1 MLIKPGR
8 QYLHNLRFMF
18 DLDKWQEIFA
28 TIKKN
33 KLRTF
38 LTGFSVAWGIFML
51 IILLG
56 SGNGLQNGVE
66 YQFRADAVN
75 TLRLHPGSTT
85 LAYKGMKPGRE
96 IQFTNQDY
104 DYIRDNIPGVE
115 EISARFYFWQNR
127 IISYKKQFGS
137 FDLICVHPDM
147 QAIEKITVAEGRML
161 NQVDLERHRKVTII
175 GEPVKKALFK
185 NGENPLGEYIKING
199 VPFQVV
205 GVFTDRSDRD
215 QQRLYL
221 PISTA
226 QMVFNGGQRIHNL
239 TITTNLSAKESET
252 LENTL
257 RSKLAARHRFDPED
271 KSALYIGNTVK
282 EFKQFLSMF
291 MGIKIFV
298 TVIGIFTIIA
308 GVVGVSNIMI
318 IVVNERTKEI
328 GIRKAIGA
336 TPWSVIFL
344 IIFESVIITAS
355 AGYIGLVA
363 GIGLLEL
370 ISNFMPPSDFFRNPE
385 VDFTIAVSATIVLV
399 IAGMLAGLFP
409 AIKASSIRP
418 VVALR
423 DE

>member
-1 MLIKPGR
+1 
-8 QYLHNLRFMF
+8 MF

-28 TIKKN
+28 TIRKN

-51 IILLG
+51 IVLLG
-56 SGNGLQNGVE
+56 SGNGLQNGIE
-66 YQFRADAVN
+66 YQFKSDATN
-75 TLRLHPGSTT
+75 TIWLFPGSTT
-85 LAYKGMKPGRE
+85 MAYKGMKPGRQ
-96 IQFTNQDY
+96 INFTNEDY
-104 DYIRDNIPGVE
+104 TFVKENIPGVE
-115 EISARFYFWQNR
+115 EISARYYFWQNR

-147 QAIEKITVAEGRML
+147 QSIEKISVEQGRML
-161 NQVDLERHRKVTII
+161 NQVDLQRNRKVVII
-175 GEPVKKALFK
+175 GLPVKLALFK
-185 NGENPLGEYIKING
+185 NGENPLGEYIRVNG

-205 GVFTDRSDRD
+205 GVFTDRNDRD

-226 QMVFNGGQRIHNL
+226 QMIFNGGNTIHNL
-239 TITTNLSAKESET
+239 TITTNLSAEASEA
-252 LENTL
+252 LEQTL
-257 RSKLAARHRFDPED
+257 RTRLAERHRFNRDD
-271 KSALYIGNTVK
+271 KSALYINNTLR
-282 EFKQFLSMF
+282 EFKQFQNMF
-291 MGIKIFV
+291 MGIKLFV
-298 TVIGIFTIIA
+298 TVIGLFTIIA

-344 IIFESVIITAS
+344 IIFESVIITS
-355 AGYIGLVA
+355 FAGYIGLVG

-370 ISNFMPPSDFFRNPE
+370 VNKFMPASDFFRNPE
-385 VDFTIAVSATIVLV
+385 VDFTFAVSATLVLV
-399 IAGMLAGLFP
+399 FSGMLAGLFP
-409 AIKASSIRP
+409 AIKAARIRP
-418 VVALR
+418 VTALH

>member
-1 MLIKPGR
+1 
-8 QYLHNLRFMF
+8 MF

-56 SGNGLQNGVE
+56 SGNGLQNGIE
-66 YQFRADAVN
+66 YQFQADATN
-75 TLRLHPGSTT
+75 TLWLFPGSTT
-85 LAYKGMKPGRE
+85 MAHQGMKPGRQ
-96 IQFTNQDY
+96 INFTNE
-104 DYIRDNIPGVE
+104 DYIFVKDNIPGVA
-115 EISARFYFWQNR
+115 EISARYYIWQSR

-147 QAIEKITVAEGRML
+147 QVIEKITIDQGRML
-161 NQVDLERHRKVTII
+161 NQVDLQKYRKVAII
-175 GEPVKKALFK
+175 GIPVKDALFK
-185 NGENPLGEYIKING
+185 NGENPLGEYIKVNS

-205 GVFTDRSDRD
+205 GIFTDRNDRD
-215 QQRLYL
+215 QQRIYL

-226 QMVFNGGQRIHNL
+226 QMVFNGGNRIQNL

-252 LENTL
+252 LEQTL
-257 RSKLAARHRFDPED
+257 RTTLAKRHRFNSED
-271 KSALYIGNTVK
+271 KSALYIGNTLK
-282 EFKQFLSMF
+282 EFKQFQNMF

-298 TVIGIFTIIA
+298 GIIGIFTIIA

-355 AGYIGLVA
+355 AGYIGLVS

-370 ISNFMPPSDFFRNPE
+370 ISKFMPASEFFRNPE
-385 VDFTIAVSATIVLV
+385 VDFNIAVSATVILVL
-399 IAGMLAGLFP
+399 AGMLAGLFP
-409 AIKASSIRP
+409 AVKAARIRP
-418 VVALR
+418 VIALR

>member
-1 MLIKPGR
+1 
-8 QYLHNLRFMF
+8 MF

-66 YQFRADAVN
+66 YQFQADATN
-75 TLRLHPGSTT
+75 TLWLHPGATSM
-85 LAYKGMKPGRE
+85 AFQGMKPGRQ
-96 IQFTNQDY
+96 INFTNEDY
-104 DYIRDNIPGVE
+104 TFVKENIPGVE
-115 EISARFYFWQNR
+115 EISGRYYFWQSR

-147 QAIEKITVAEGRML
+147 QVIEKITIDQGRMI
-161 NQVDLERHRKVTII
+161 NQVDMERHRKVIII
-175 GEPVKKALFK
+175 GIPVKEALFK
-185 NGENPLGEYIKING
+185 NGENPLGEYIKVNG

-205 GVFTDRSDRD
+205 GIFSDRNDRD
-215 QQRLYL
+215 QQRIYL

-226 QMVFNGGQRIHNL
+226 QMIFNGGNTIHNL
-239 TITTNLSAKESET
+239 TITTNLTAAQSET
-252 LENTL
+252 LEQTL
-257 RSKLAARHRFDPED
+257 RTKLAKRHRFNSED
-271 KSALYIGNTVK
+271 KSALYIGNTLR
-282 EFKQFLSMF
+282 EFKQFQNMF
-291 MGIKIFV
+291 MGIKLFV
-298 TVIGIFTIIA
+298 GIIGIFTIIA

-336 TPWSVIFL
+336 TPWSVVFL
-344 IIFESVIITAS
+344 IMLESVVITAF
-355 AGYIGLVA
+355 AGYVGLVG

-370 ISNFMPPSDFFRNPE
+370 VNKFMPPSDFFRNPE
-385 VDFTIAVSATIVLV
+385 VDFSIAVTATLVLV
-399 IAGMLAGLFP
+399 FAGMLAGLFP
-409 AIKASSIRP
+409 AIKAASIRP
-418 VVALR
+418 VIALR

>member
-1 MLIKPGR
+1 
-8 QYLHNLRFMF
+8 MF

-28 TIKKN
+28 TIRKN

-66 YQFRADAVN
+66 YQFKADATN
-75 TLRLHPGSTT
+75 TLWLHPGSTSM
-85 LAYKGMKPGRE
+85 ANQGMKPGRQ
-96 IQFTNQDY
+96 ITFTNEDY
-104 DYIRDNIPGVE
+104 NFVKENIAGVE
-115 EISARFYFWQNR
+115 EISARYYIWQDR
-127 IISYKKQFGS
+127 ITSYKKQFGS

-147 QAIEKITVAEGRML
+147 QVIEKISIEEGRML
-161 NQVDLERHRKVTII
+161 NQVDIQRHRKVAII
-175 GEPVKKALFK
+175 GVPVKEALFK
-185 NGENPLGEYIKING
+185 NGENPLGEYIRVNR

-205 GVFTDRSDRD
+205 GIFKDRSDRD
-215 QQRLYL
+215 QQRIYL

-226 QMVFNGGQRIHNL
+226 QMIFNGGNQIQNL
-239 TITTNLSAKESET
+239 TITTNLSASESEN
-252 LENTL
+252 LEQEL
-257 RSKLAARHRFDPED
+257 RVKLAKRHRFNSED
-271 KSALYIGNTVK
+271 KAALYINNTLK
-282 EFKQFLSMF
+282 EFKQFQNMF
-291 MGIKIFV
+291 MGIKLFV
-298 TVIGIFTIIA
+298 GVIGIFTIIA

-336 TPWSVIFL
+336 TPWSVVFL
-344 IIFESVIITAS
+344 ILLESVVITAF
-355 AGYIGLVA
+355 AGYIGLVG

-370 ISNFMPPSDFFRNPE
+370 INKFMPPSDFFRNPE
-385 VDFTIAVSATIVLV
+385 VDFSIAVSATFILV

-409 AIKASSIRP
+409 ALKAARIRP
-418 VVALR
+418 VIALR

>member
-1 MLIKPGR
+1 
-8 QYLHNLRFMF
+8 MF

-28 TIKKN
+28 TIRKN

-51 IILLG
+51 IVLLG

-66 YQFRADAVN
+66 YQFKSDAVN
-75 TLRLHPGSTT
+75 TIWLHPGSTT
-85 LAYKGMKPGRE
+85 MAFKGMKPGRQ
-96 IQFTNQDY
+96 INFTNEDY
-104 DYIRDNIPGVE
+104 NFVKENIPGIE
-115 EISARFYFWQNR
+115 EISARYYFWENR

-147 QAIEKITVAEGRML
+147 QVIEKIVVDQGRML
-161 NQVDLERHRKVTII
+161 NQIDLQRNRKVVII
-175 GEPVKKALFK
+175 GLPVKEALFK
-185 NGENPLGEYIKING
+185 NGENPLGEYIKVNS
-199 VPFQVV
+199 VPFKVV
-205 GVFTDRSDRD
+205 GIFTDRSDRD

-226 QMVFNGGQRIHNL
+226 QMIFNGGNKIHNL
-239 TITTNLSAKESET
+239 TISTNISVKESEA
-252 LENTL
+252 LEQTL
-257 RSKLAARHRFDPED
+257 RTKLAKIHRFNSED
-271 KSALYIGNTVK
+271 KSALYIGNTIK
-282 EFKQFLSMF
+282 EFKQFQNMF
-291 MGIKIFV
+291 MGIKLFV
-298 TVIGIFTIIA
+298 TVIGLFTIIA

-344 IIFESVIITAS
+344 IIFESVIITAF
-355 AGYIGLVA
+355 AGYFGLVS
-363 GIGLLEL
+363 GIALLEVV
-370 ISNFMPPSDFFRNPE
+370 NKFMPASDFFRNPE

-399 IAGMLAGLFP
+399 LSGMLAGLFP
-409 AIKASSIRP
+409 AIKAARIRP
-418 VVALR
+418 VIALR

>member
-1 MLIKPGR
+1 
-8 QYLHNLRFMF
+8 MF

-28 TIKKN
+28 TIRKN

-51 IILLG
+51 IVLLG
-56 SGNGLQNGVE
+56 SGNGLQNGIE
-66 YQFRADAVN
+66 YQFKSDATN
-75 TLRLHPGSTT
+75 TIWLFPGATT
-85 LAYKGMKPGRE
+85 MAFKGMKPGRQ
-96 IQFTNQDY
+96 INFTNEDY
-104 DYIRDNIPGVE
+104 NFVKENIPGIE
-115 EISARFYFWQNR
+115 EISARYYFWENR

-137 FDLICVHPDM
+137 FDMICVHPDM
-147 QAIEKITVAEGRML
+147 QVIEKIVIDQGRML
-161 NQVDLERHRKVTII
+161 NQIDLLRNRKVVII
-175 GEPVKKALFK
+175 GLPVKEALFK
-185 NGENPLGEYIKING
+185 NGENPLGEYIKVNG
-199 VPFQVV
+199 VPFKVV

-226 QMVFNGGQRIHNL
+226 QMIFNGGNKIHNL
-239 TITTNLSAKESET
+239 TISTNISVKESEA
-252 LENTL
+252 LEQTL
-257 RSKLAARHRFDPED
+257 RTKLAKLHRFNSED
-271 KSALYIGNTVK
+271 KSALYIGNTIK
-282 EFKQFLSMF
+282 EFKQFQNMF
-291 MGIKIFV
+291 MGIKLFV
-298 TVIGIFTIIA
+298 TVIGLFTIIA

-344 IIFESVIITAS
+344 IIFESVIITAF
-355 AGYIGLVA
+355 AGYIGLVG

-370 ISNFMPPSDFFRNPE
+370 VNKFMPASDFFRNPE

-399 IAGMLAGLFP
+399 LSGMLAGLFP
-409 AIKASSIRP
+409 AIKAARIRP
-418 VVALR
+418 VIALR

>member
-1 MLIKPGR
+1 
-8 QYLHNLRFMF
+8 MF

-28 TIKKN
+28 TIRKN

-51 IILLG
+51 IVLLG

-66 YQFRADAVN
+66 YQFKSDATN
-75 TLRLHPGSTT
+75 TIWLNPGSTT
-85 LAYKGMKPGRE
+85 MAFKGMKPGRQ
-96 IQFTNQDY
+96 INFTNEDY
-104 DYIRDNIPGVE
+104 MFVKENIPGVE
-115 EISARFYFWQNR
+115 EISARYYFWENR

-147 QAIEKITVAEGRML
+147 QVIEKIIIDQGRKL
-161 NQVDLERHRKVTII
+161 NQIDLLRNRKVVII
-175 GEPVKKALFK
+175 GLPVKEALFK
-185 NGENPLGEYIKING
+185 NGENPLGEYIRVNG
-199 VPFQVV
+199 VPFKVV

-226 QMVFNGGQRIHNL
+226 QMIFNGGNKIHNL
-239 TITTNLSAKESET
+239 TITTNVSVEESEV
-252 LENTL
+252 LEQTL
-257 RSKLAARHRFDPED
+257 RTKLAKLHRFNSED
-271 KSALYIGNTVK
+271 KSALYIGNTLK
-282 EFKQFLSMF
+282 EFKQFQNMF
-291 MGIKIFV
+291 MGIKLFV
-298 TVIGIFTIIA
+298 TVIGLFTIIA

-344 IIFESVIITAS
+344 IIFESVIITAF
-355 AGYIGLVA
+355 AGYFGLVG

-370 ISNFMPPSDFFRNPE
+370 VNKFMPASDFFRNPE
-385 VDFTIAVSATIVLV
+385 VDFNIAVSATLVLV
-399 IAGMLAGLFP
+399 LSGMLAGLFP
-409 AIKASSIRP
+409 AIKAARIRP
-418 VVALR
+418 VIALR

>member
-1 MLIKPGR
+1 
-8 QYLHNLRFMF
+8 MF

-28 TIKKN
+28 TIRKN

-66 YQFRADAVN
+66 YQFKADATN
-75 TLRLHPGSTT
+75 TLWLHPGSTT
-85 LAYKGMKPGRE
+85 LAFQGMKPGRR
-96 IQFTNQDY
+96 INFTNEDY
-104 DYIRDNIPGVE
+104 AYVKDHIPGIE
-115 EISARFYFWQNR
+115 EISARYYIWDNR

-147 QAIEKITVAEGRML
+147 QVIEKITIDQGRML
-161 NQVDLERHRKVTII
+161 NQVDLQKRRKVAII
-175 GEPVKKALFK
+175 GVPVKDALFK
-185 NGENPLGEYIKING
+185 DGENPLGKYIRVNR

-215 QQRLYL
+215 QKRLYL

-226 QMVFNGGQRIHNL
+226 QMIFNGGNRIQNL
-239 TITTNLSAKESET
+239 TITTNLSASESET
-252 LENTL
+252 LEKTL
-257 RSKLAARHRFDPED
+257 RASLAKRHRFSTED
-271 KSALYIGNTVK
+271 TGALYISNTLK
-282 EFKQFLSMF
+282 EFKQFQNMF
-291 MGIKIFV
+291 MGIKLFV
-298 TVIGIFTIIA
+298 GVIGIFTIIA

-336 TPWSVIFL
+336 TPWSIIFL
-344 IIFESVIITAS
+344 VIFESVIITS
-355 AGYIGLVA
+355 FAGYIGLVS

-370 ISNFMPPSDFFRNPE
+370 INKFMPASEFFRNPE
-385 VDFTIAVSATIVLV
+385 VDFTIAVLATLILV
-399 IAGMLAGLFP
+399 FAGMMAGLFP
-409 AIKASSIRP
+409 AIKAARIRP
-418 VVALR
+418 VIALH

>member
-1 MLIKPGR
+1 
-8 QYLHNLRFMF
+8 MF

-28 TIKKN
+28 TIRKN

-51 IILLG
+51 IVLLG
-56 SGNGLQNGVE
+56 SGNGLQNGIE
-66 YQFRADAVN
+66 YQFKADATN
-75 TLRLHPGSTT
+75 TIWLYPGSTT
-85 LAYKGMKPGRE
+85 MAYKGMKPGRQ
-96 IQFTNQDY
+96 INFTNEDY
-104 DYIRDNIPGVE
+104 TFVKENIPGVE
-115 EISARFYFWQNR
+115 EISARYYFWENR

-147 QAIEKITVAEGRML
+147 QVIEKIIVDQGRML
-161 NQVDLERHRKVTII
+161 NQIDLQRNRKVVII
-175 GEPVKKALFK
+175 GLPVKEALFK
-185 NGENPLGEYIKING
+185 NGENPLGEYIRVNG
-199 VPFQVV
+199 VPFKVV

-226 QMVFNGGQRIHNL
+226 QMIFNGGNKIHNL
-239 TITTNLSAKESET
+239 TITTNISVKESEA
-252 LENTL
+252 LEQTL
-257 RSKLAARHRFDPED
+257 RTKLAKLHRFNSED
-271 KSALYIGNTVK
+271 KSALYIGNTIK
-282 EFKQFLSMF
+282 EFKQFQNMF
-291 MGIKIFV
+291 MGIKLFV
-298 TVIGIFTIIA
+298 TVIGLFTIIA

-344 IIFESVIITAS
+344 IIFESVIITAF
-355 AGYIGLVA
+355 AGYIGLVG

-370 ISNFMPPSDFFRNPE
+370 VNKFMPASDFFRNPE
-385 VDFTIAVSATIVLV
+385 VDFTIAVSATLVLV
-399 IAGMLAGLFP
+399 FSGMLAGLFP
-409 AIKASSIRP
+409 AIKAARIRP
-418 VVALR
+418 VIALR

>member
-1 MLIKPGR
+1 
-8 QYLHNLRFMF
+8 MF

-28 TIKKN
+28 TIRKN

-51 IILLG
+51 IVLLG
-56 SGNGLQNGVE
+56 SGNGLQNGIE
-66 YQFRADAVN
+66 YQFKSDATN
-75 TLRLHPGSTT
+75 TIWLYPGSTT
-85 LAYKGMKPGRE
+85 MAFKGMKPGRQ
-96 IQFTNQDY
+96 INFTNEDY
-104 DYIRDNIPGVE
+104 TYVKENIPGVE
-115 EISARFYFWQNR
+115 EISARYYFWENR

-147 QAIEKITVAEGRML
+147 QAIEKIIIDQGRML
-161 NQVDLERHRKVTII
+161 NQIDLLRNRKVVII
-175 GEPVKKALFK
+175 GLPVKAALFK
-185 NGENPLGEYIKING
+185 NGENPLGEYIRVNG
-199 VPFQVV
+199 VPFKVV
-205 GVFTDRSDRD
+205 GVFTDRNDRD

-226 QMVFNGGQRIHNL
+226 QMVFNGGNRIHNL
-239 TITTNLSAKESET
+239 TITTNISVKESEA
-252 LENTL
+252 LEQTL
-257 RSKLAARHRFDPED
+257 RTKLAKIHRFNSED
-271 KSALYIGNTVK
+271 KSALYINNTIK
-282 EFKQFLSMF
+282 EFKQFQNMF
-291 MGIKIFV
+291 MGIKLFV
-298 TVIGIFTIIA
+298 TVIGLFTIIA

-344 IIFESVIITAS
+344 IIFESVIITAF
-355 AGYIGLVA
+355 AGYVGLVG

-370 ISNFMPPSDFFRNPE
+370 VNKFMPPSDFFRSPE

-399 IAGMLAGLFP
+399 LSGMLAGLFP
-409 AIKASSIRP
+409 AIKAARIRP
-418 VVALR
+418 VLALR

>member
-1 MLIKPGR
+1 
-8 QYLHNLRFMF
+8 MF

-66 YQFRADAVN
+66 YQFKADATN
-75 TLRLHPGSTT
+75 TLWLHPGSTT
-85 LAYKGMKPGRE
+85 LAYKGMKPGRQ
-96 IQFTNQDY
+96 INFTNEDY
-104 DYIRDNIPGVE
+104 TFVKDNIPGVA
-115 EISARFYFWQNR
+115 EISARYYMWQNR

-147 QAIEKITVAEGRML
+147 QIIEKITVEEGRML
-161 NQVDLERHRKVTII
+161 NQVDILKHRKVAII
-175 GEPVKKALFK
+175 GKPVKEALFK
-185 NGENPLGEYIKING
+185 NGENPLGEYIKVNG

-205 GVFTDRSDRD
+205 GIFSDRSDRD
-215 QQRLYL
+215 QQRIYL
-221 PISTA
+221 PISTS
-226 QMVFNGGQRIHNL
+226 QMIFNGGNQIHNL
-239 TITTNLSAKESET
+239 TITTNLTATESEV
-252 LENTL
+252 LEQNIRTQ
-257 RSKLAARHRFDPED
+257 LAKRHRFDSED
-271 KSALYIGNTVK
+271 KSALYIGNTLK
-282 EFKQFLSMF
+282 EFKQFQNMF
-291 MGIKIFV
+291 MGIKLFV
-298 TVIGIFTIIA
+298 GVIGIFTIIA

-336 TPWSVIFL
+336 TPWSVVFL
-344 IIFESVIITAS
+344 IIFESVIITAF
-355 AGYIGLVA
+355 AGYIGLVS

-370 ISNFMPPSDFFRNPE
+370 VNKFMPASEFFRNPE
-385 VDFTIAVSATIVLV
+385 VDFNIAVSATLVLV
-399 IAGMLAGLFP
+399 LAGVLAGLFP
-409 AIKASSIRP
+409 ALKAARIRP
-418 VVALR
+418 VIALR

>member
-1 MLIKPGR
+1 
-8 QYLHNLRFMF
+8 MF

-28 TIKKN
+28 TIRKN

-51 IILLG
+51 IVLLG

-66 YQFRADAVN
+66 YQFKSDAVN
-75 TLRLHPGSTT
+75 TIWLHPGSTT
-85 LAYKGMKPGRE
+85 MAFKGMKPGRQ
-96 IQFTNQDY
+96 INFTNEDY
-104 DYIRDNIPGVE
+104 NFVKENIPGIE
-115 EISARFYFWQNR
+115 EISARYYFWENR

-147 QAIEKITVAEGRML
+147 QVIEKIVIDQGRML
-161 NQVDLERHRKVTII
+161 NQIDLLRNRKVVII
-175 GEPVKKALFK
+175 GLPVKEALFK
-185 NGENPLGEYIKING
+185 NGENPLGEYIKVNG
-199 VPFQVV
+199 VPFKVV

-226 QMVFNGGQRIHNL
+226 QMIFNGGNKIHNL
-239 TITTNLSAKESET
+239 TITTNISVKESEA
-252 LENTL
+252 LEQTL
-257 RSKLAARHRFDPED
+257 RTKLAKLHRFNSED
-271 KSALYIGNTVK
+271 KSALYIGNTIK
-282 EFKQFLSMF
+282 EFKQFQNMF
-291 MGIKIFV
+291 MGIKLFV
-298 TVIGIFTIIA
+298 TVIGLFTIIA

-344 IIFESVIITAS
+344 IIFESVIITAF
-355 AGYIGLVA
+355 AGYIGLVG

-370 ISNFMPPSDFFRNPE
+370 VNKLMPASDFFRNPE

-399 IAGMLAGLFP
+399 LSGMLAGLFP
-409 AIKASSIRP
+409 AIKAARIRP
-418 VVALR
+418 VIALR

>member
-1 MLIKPGR
+1 
-8 QYLHNLRFMF
+8 MF

-28 TIKKN
+28 TIRKN

-51 IILLG
+51 IVLLG
-56 SGNGLQNGVE
+56 SGNGLQNGIE
-66 YQFRADAVN
+66 YQFKSDATN
-75 TLRLHPGSTT
+75 TIWLFPGATT
-85 LAYKGMKPGRE
+85 MAFKGMKPGRQ
-96 IQFTNQDY
+96 INFTNEDY
-104 DYIRDNIPGVE
+104 NFVKENIPGIE
-115 EISARFYFWQNR
+115 EISARYYFWENR

-137 FDLICVHPDM
+137 FDMICVHPDM
-147 QAIEKITVAEGRML
+147 QVIEKIVIDQGRML
-161 NQVDLERHRKVTII
+161 NQIDLLRNRKVVII
-175 GEPVKKALFK
+175 GLPVKEALFK
-185 NGENPLGEYIKING
+185 NGENPLGEYIKVNG
-199 VPFQVV
+199 VPFKVV

-226 QMVFNGGQRIHNL
+226 QMIFNGGNKIHNL
-239 TITTNLSAKESET
+239 TITTNISVKESET
-252 LENTL
+252 LEQTL
-257 RSKLAARHRFDPED
+257 RTKLAKLHRFNSED
-271 KSALYIGNTVK
+271 KSALYIGNTIK
-282 EFKQFLSMF
+282 EFKQFQNMF
-291 MGIKIFV
+291 MGIKLFV
-298 TVIGIFTIIA
+298 TVIGLFTIIA

-344 IIFESVIITAS
+344 IIFESVIITAF
-355 AGYIGLVA
+355 AGYIGLVG

-370 ISNFMPPSDFFRNPE
+370 VNKFMPASDFFRNPE

-399 IAGMLAGLFP
+399 LSGMLAGLFP
-409 AIKASSIRP
+409 AIKAARIRP
-418 VVALR
+418 VIALR

>member
-1 MLIKPGR
+1 
-8 QYLHNLRFMF
+8 MF

-66 YQFRADAVN
+66 YNFRADATN
-75 TLRLHPGSTT
+75 TLWLFPGSTT
-85 LAYKGMKPGRE
+85 LPYQGMKPGRE
-96 IQFTNQDY
+96 IEFTNEDY
-104 DYIRDNIPGVE
+104 QFIKDNIRGVE
-115 EISARFYFWQNR
+115 EISGRYYVWQNR
-127 IISYKKQFGS
+127 IISYKKNYGS

-147 QAIEKITVAEGRML
+147 QAIEKIVVDRGRML
-161 NQVDLERHRKVTII
+161 NQVDQDRHRKVVII
-175 GEPVKKALFK
+175 GEPVKDALFK
-185 NGENPLGEYIKING
+185 NGEDALGEYVKVNG

-205 GVFTDRSDRD
+205 GIFSDRNDRD

-226 QMVFNGGQRIHNL
+226 QMVFNGGNRIHNL
-239 TITTNLSAKESET
+239 TLTTNLSVEESEN
-252 LENTL
+252 LEKIL
-257 RSKLAARHRFDPED
+257 RKSMAKRHRFDTED
-271 KSALYIGNTVK
+271 NNALYIGNTLK
-282 EFKQFLSMF
+282 EFKQFQNMF
-291 MGIKIFV
+291 MGIKIFIA
-298 TVIGIFTIIA
+298 VIGIFTIIA
-308 GVVGVSNIMI
+308 GVVGVRYFLI

-344 IIFESVIITAS
+344 ILLESVIITAS
-355 AGYIGLVA
+355 AGYIGLVGGV
-363 GIGLLEL
+363 GILEL
-370 ISNFMPPSDFFRNPE
+370 VTKFMPPSDFFRSPE
-385 VDFTIAVSATIVLV
+385 VDISTAVAATVVLV
-399 IAGMLAGLFP
+399 FAGVLAGFFP
-409 AIKASSIRP
+409 AIKAARIRP
-418 VVALR
+418 VIALH

>member
-1 MLIKPGR
+1 
-8 QYLHNLRFMF
+8 MF

-66 YQFRADAVN
+66 YQFKADATN
-75 TLRLHPGSTT
+75 TLWLHPGSTT
-85 LAYKGMKPGRE
+85 MAFQGMKPGR
-96 IQFTNQDY
+96 QVNFTNEDY
-104 DYIRDNIPGVE
+104 NFVKDNIPGVE
-115 EISARFYFWQNR
+115 EISARYYMWENR

-147 QAIEKITVAEGRML
+147 QIIEKITVDQGRLL
-161 NQVDLERHRKVTII
+161 NQVDLQKHRKVAII
-175 GEPVKKALFK
+175 GVPVKDALFK
-185 NGENPLGEYIKING
+185 NGENPLGKYIRVNR

-226 QMVFNGGQRIHNL
+226 QMIFNGGNRIQNL
-239 TITTNLSAKESET
+239 TITTNLSAAESEA
-252 LENTL
+252 LEKTL
-257 RSKLAARHRFDPED
+257 RTSLAKRHRFNSDD
-271 KSALYIGNTVK
+271 TGALYIGNTLK
-282 EFKQFLSMF
+282 EFKQFQNMF
-291 MGIKIFV
+291 MGIKLFV
-298 TVIGIFTIIA
+298 GVIGIFTIIA

-336 TPWSVIFL
+336 TPWSIIFL
-344 IIFESVIITAS
+344 VIFESVIITS
-355 AGYIGLVA
+355 FAGYIGLVS

-370 ISNFMPPSDFFRNPE
+370 VNKFMPASEFFRNPE
-385 VDFTIAVSATIVLV
+385 VDFTIAVSATLILV
-399 IAGMLAGLFP
+399 FAGMLAGLFP
-409 AIKASSIRP
+409 AIKAARIRP
-418 VVALR
+418 VIALH

>member
-1 MLIKPGR
+1 
-8 QYLHNLRFMF
+8 MF
-18 DLDKWQEIFA
+18 DLDLWQEIFA

-66 YQFRADAVN
+66 YQFKADATN
-75 TLRLHPGSTT
+75 TLWLYTGTT
-85 LAYKGMKPGRE
+85 TKAYKGMQPGRQIE
-96 IQFTNQDY
+96 FTNEDY
-104 DYIRDNIPGVE
+104 DYVKDYVPGVA
-115 EISARFYFWQNR
+115 EISARYYIWQNR
-127 IISYKKQFGS
+127 IISYKNNFGS

-147 QAIEKITVAEGRML
+147 QVIERIIVEQGRML
-161 NQVDLERHRKVTII
+161 NQVDINQHRKVVVI
-175 GEPVKKALFK
+175 GEPVRKALFK
-185 NGENPLGEYIKING
+185 NGENPLGQYIKVNG
-199 VPFQVV
+199 VPFMVV

-226 QMVFNGGQRIHNL
+226 QMIFNGGNTIHNL
-239 TITTNLSAKESET
+239 TITTNLSVDESVVLEET
-252 LENTL
+252 LRT
-257 RSKLAARHRFDPED
+257 KLANRHKFDSED
-271 KSALYIGNTVK
+271 KSALYIGNTLK
-282 EFKQFLSMF
+282 EYKQFQNVFL
-291 MGIKIFV
+291 GIKWFV
-298 TVIGIFTIIA
+298 GIIGIFTIIA

-336 TPWSVIFL
+336 TPISVVFL
-344 IIFESVIITAS
+344 VILESVIITAF
-355 AGYIGLVA
+355 AGYIGLLM

-370 ISNFMPPSDFFRNPE
+370 VNANMPASDFFRNPE
-385 VDFTIAVSATIVLV
+385 VDFTIGVTATIVLV
-399 IAGMLAGLFP
+399 VAGMLAGLFP
-409 AIKASSIRP
+409 AVKAARIRP
-418 VVALR
+418 VIALR